1 LSCVLVV
8 EDDPW
13 IQWIIADDLADRDY
27 NVKTAW
33 DGIEALTQL
42 AEVRPDVIVLD
53 LMLPRSSGWDFVE
66 RCYQEDAGGDVVPIV
81 VISAARDGAVSLAF
95 PGVERFLPKPFDI
108 EELAQAVDELSG
120 RQVAA
125 GVTG

>member
-1 LSCVLVV
+1 MSCVLVV

-13 IQWIIADDLADRDY
+13 IQWMIADDLTDRDY
-27 NVKTAW
+27 DVKTAS
-33 DGIEALTQL
+33 DGVEALAQL

-53 LMLPRSSGWDFVE
+53 LILPRSSGWDVVE
-66 RCYQEDAGGDVVPIV
+66 RYQAEAVGDVVPIV

-95 PGVERFLPKPFDI
+95 PGVERYLPKPFDL

-120 RQVAA
+120 RQVATSVP
-125 GVTG
+125 G